1 MKIIDFAPENA
12 VQKEMPNED
21 NWLSFICGGQVSV
34 WKFYESPEKLRS
46 LSDNGGDEDWIAIC
60 DEKFFIKQGGYI
72 PWIYQSGFGACDTD
86 TIIVNDKF
94 VVFIGYHS

>member
-1 MKIIDFAPENA
+1 MKIIDLAPENA
-12 VQKEMPNED
+12 VHKEMPNED
-21 NWLSFICGGQVSV
+21 NWLSFICASSVSV
-34 WKFYESPEKLRS
+34 WKFYEAPEKLRS
-46 LSDNGGDEDWIAIC
+46 LSDNGGDEEWIAIC
-60 DEKFFIKQGGYI
+60 DEEFFVKQSGYI